1 LELTDGNIKII
12 YHGVEPDALLEHI
25 IGFITPHPG
34 LTYGVVFLILLSEY
48 LTLVGLLALQKK

>member
-1 LELTDGNIKII
+1 MKIL